1 MNLEELNAMDND
13 SFVEALGS
21 IFEHSPWIAK
31 KAVDARP
38 YSSVHDLHQRMVDV
52 VRESTKEE
60 KLELIRSHPDLGDR
74 IEMSLHSV
82 HEQTGAGLNQLDE
95 KEFKEFQALNNQYK
109 SKFAFPFIV
118 SVKGKT
124 KDDIF
129 HLMCDRIA
137 LDPALEFDRALTE
150 IYQIARLR
158 LEEKIV

>member
-38 YSSVHDLHQRMVDV
+38 YHSVHDLHQRMVDV

-74 IEMSLHSV
+74 IKMSMDSV
-82 HEQTGAGLNQLDE
+82 NEQKGAGLDQLDE
-95 KEFKEFQALNNQYK
+95 QEFKKFQALNFQYK
-109 SKFAFPFIV
+109 TKFAFPFIV
-118 SVKGKT
+118 SVRGKT
-124 KDDIF
+124 TDEIY
-129 HLMCDRIA
+129 HIMCDRIA
-137 LDPALEFDRALTE
+137 LEPSLEFDRALSE